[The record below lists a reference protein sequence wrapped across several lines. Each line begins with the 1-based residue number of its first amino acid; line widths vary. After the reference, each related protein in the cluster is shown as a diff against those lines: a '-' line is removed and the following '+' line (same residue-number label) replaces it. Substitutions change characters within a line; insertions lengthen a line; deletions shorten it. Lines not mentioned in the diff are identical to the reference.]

1 MTTTP
6 AFDPAAREYDAEF
19 TDQLLGQ
26 WLRECVWKHTP
37 FTAPMTILELGC
49 GTGEDARHFARMGI
63 SVLATDASGEMI
75 AVAREKNENLIPKS
89 LLQTGEGTFPQLEN
103 DFLSLPNLERGQG
116 GEVEG
121 TRTTRMS
128 SLQSR
133 GQGHGGEVTFLQLDL
148 NNLPDSSISNTP
160 FDAVF
165 SNFGVVNC
173 VENRGELAKFV
184 HQHIKTGGMAVIVT
198 MTRTCPIEIF
208 WHLLHL
214 RPKQAIRRFFG
225 GRLVHVGNGGVLC
238 VWYPSHAELRRDFA
252 RAGLHLERM
261 VGIGVTLPPSYLAP
275 LVAKYPRFWGFMRR
289 WEHRLARIFPFNRLN
304 DHTLMIFRKD

>member
-6 AFDPAAREYDAEF
+6 AFDPAAHDYDAEF

-37 FTAPMTILELGC
+37 FTAPMHILELGC
-49 GTGEDARHFARMGI
+49 GTGEDARHFAEMGM

-75 AVAREKNENLIPKS
+75 AVAKAKNPPS
-89 LLQTGEGTFPQLEN
+89 PT
-103 DFLSLPNLERGQG
+103 LPP
-116 GEVEG
+116 
-121 TRTTRMS
+121 
-128 SLQSR
+128 QSR
-133 GQGHGGEVTFLQLDL
+133 GREQRHANEIPPLHVMGRGLGGGVDNAGGVSFMQLDL
-148 NNLPDSSISNTP
+148 NTLPNTPLTDTP

-165 SNFGVVNC
+165 SNFGVINC
-173 VENRGELAKFV
+173 VENRAELAKFI
-184 HQHIKTGGMAVIVT
+184 HQHLKPHGTAVIVT

-214 RPKQAIRRFFG
+214 RPKQAVRRFFG
-225 GRLVHVGNGGVLC
+225 GRLVHVGNGGALR

-252 RAGLHLERM
+252 RAGLRLERM

-289 WEHRLARIFPFNRLN
+289 WEHRLARFFPFNRLN
-304 DHTLMIFRKD
+304 DHTLMVFRRD